1 VIGAVPASLATVP
14 ATLAAGAINRL
25 TGAAPLARER
35 LARFA
40 GKTAVFR
47 VGPLPVALTVQTTGE
62 VLPARESAASD
73 LEVRLSPFL
82 LPRLAAHDEAAY
94 REVETTGDVE
104 FAGEVAFLA
113 KHLKWDVEEDLSRV
127 VGDAAAHRMVSVA
140 RDAAAWGKDASER
153 LAAGAAEYWTEEDPL
168 IASRVKV
175 EGFIAGVTELRD
187 AVERLDKRIEKL
199 EKGSGHSSGNAAP

>member
-1 VIGAVPASLATVP
+1 MIASAS
-14 ATLAAGAINRL
+14 ASLAAGAINRL
-25 TGAAPLARER
+25 TAATPLARER
-35 LARFA
+35 LMRFA

-62 VLPARESAASD
+62 VLPAAEGAAGD

-94 REVETTGDVE
+94 RDVETTGDVE

-113 KHLKWDVEEDLSRV
+113 KHLKWDVEEDLSKV
-127 VGDAAAHRMVSVA
+127 VGDAAANRMVTAA
-140 RDAAAWGKDASER
+140 RGAAAWGKDASER
-153 LAAGAAEYWTEEDPL
+153 MAAGAAEYFTEEDPL

-175 EGFIAGVTELRD
+175 EDFVAGVSELRD
-187 AVERLDKRIEKL
+187 AVERLEKRIEII
-199 EKGSGHSSGNAAP
+199 EKRGG